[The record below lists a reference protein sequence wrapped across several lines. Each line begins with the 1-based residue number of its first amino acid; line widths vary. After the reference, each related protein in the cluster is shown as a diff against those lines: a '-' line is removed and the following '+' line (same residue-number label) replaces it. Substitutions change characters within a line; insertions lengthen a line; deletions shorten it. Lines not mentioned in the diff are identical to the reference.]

1 MELQHFFFRKPGFAE
16 ISNYLIQPTI
26 MRWWDAILAVINSDE
41 TGPCI
46 SMSEAGDYEKKS
58 CLGSA
63 KGLFVNKSM
72 APCISPSS
80 PLLLTFCPNHLMC
93 YQHCLY
99 PPQWLLIFT
108 AVCFLITLTLNTWTP
123 HQCCIEMTL
132 TMFSNLH
139 YESKLPLVLL
149 QLNRCPIPHRIR
161 KWELLYAGAHE
172 LCYIILQV
180 KTSHVLQ
187 VQQHC

>member
-1 MELQHFFFRKPGFAE
+1 MITDNTLQHTALWSFCETLKRNVCLKTKETNAYVAGQWNCSTFFFRKPGFAE

-72 APCISPSS
+72 APCSS
-80 PLLLTFCPNHLMC
+80 PLISSSTD
-93 YQHCLY
+93 
-99 PPQWLLIFT
+99 
-108 AVCFLITLTLNTWTP
+108 FLSKPLNVLST
-123 HQCCIEMTL
+123 
-132 TMFSNLH
+132 
-139 YESKLPLVLL
+139 LPLSTTMTSNFHCRLL
-149 QLNRCPIPHRIR
+149 PH
-161 KWELLYAGAHE
+161 H
-172 LCYIILQV
+172 
-180 KTSHVLQ
+180 SDS
-187 VQQHC
+187 

>member
-1 MELQHFFFRKPGFAE
+1 MPYLLSLIQTKQDPASVWAKPG
-16 ISNYLIQPTI
+16 I
-26 MRWWDAILAVINSDE
+26 MRRRAAWEAQRAYLWTNRWLPAV
-41 TGPCI
+41 P
-46 SMSEAGDYEKKS
+46 
-58 CLGSA
+58 
-63 KGLFVNKSM
+63 
-72 APCISPSS
+72 PSS
-80 PLLLTFCPNHLMC
+80 PLLQTFCPNHLMC